1 MISLLAPSLVLYT
14 VPNTR
19 SVFKLPKKLSA
30 TLLYPRAGCALP
42 TISFAAHAADHA
54 MAFKHFLEIIAAILA
69 TTI

>member
-1 MISLLAPSLVLYT
+1 MIVLTFLLCPGAKSL
-14 VPNTR
+14 
-19 SVFKLPKKLSA
+19 
-30 TLLYPRAGCALP
+30 LP